1 MSDASRR
8 SRREARATE
17 QLIDDAARAASQPGQ
32 DTASDAVLRLV
43 GVSRVYGSGE
53 RAVTALA
60 GVDLDIRAGELVA
73 IMGASGSGKSTL
85 LSIAGGLQ
93 QPSSGEV
100 IVEGRALSSLDT
112 KEMARLR
119 RRSLGFV
126 FQDFNLIPTLTAI
139 ENVTLPLELDGDP
152 AREARRMAE
161 AALESVGLGE
171 KHDAYPDDLSGGQQQ
186 RIAIARAVVGG
197 RRLILADEPTGALD
211 SVTGEAVMKMLRT
224 RVDEGAAGLL
234 VTHEARHAAWADRI
248 VFLRDG
254 RIIDESR
261 RDDADSL
268 LGARR

>member
-1 MSDASRR
+1 MSDATRR
-8 SRREARATE
+8 SRRDGRTTE
-17 QLIDDAARAASQPGQ
+17 QRIDDAARAASTPSEH
-32 DTASDAVLRLV
+32 AEPDAVLRLV

-53 RAVTALA
+53 QAVTALA

-100 IVEGRALSSLDT
+100 IVEGRALSGLDI

-126 FQDFNLIPTLTAI
+126 FQDFNLIPTLTAL
-139 ENVTLPLELDGDP
+139 ENVTLPLELDG
-152 AREARRMAE
+152 
-161 AALESVGLGE
+161 VGLE
-171 KHDAYPDDLSGGQQQ
+171 AKHDAYPDDLSGGQQQ

-268 LGARR
+268 LGTRR